1 MTGKPEKGLFIT
13 FEGVEGSGK
22 STQIDLVVAK
32 LRRQGLDVVLTR
44 EPGGTP
50 LAEGIRS
57 LILDER
63 GDPPVARAEL
73 FLLQAARAQHVDR
86 VIRPNLEAGRVV
98 ISDRFFDSTVAYQGR
113 ARGLDMEMVR
123 ACIAVAIDGV
133 VPDVTIILDM
143 PPADG
148 LARQFGDVFAH
159 HERNRMEAEALEF
172 HEAVRR
178 GFLEQAEAEPHR
190 IRVVDASRSVA
201 QVHQRVMQ
209 ALKPAL
215 KRLADSAGGG

>member
-22 STQIDLVVAK
+22 STQIELVVAK
-32 LRRQGLDVVLTR
+32 FRGQGLEVILTR

-50 LAEGIRS
+50 LAEGIRG

-73 FLLQAARAQHVDR
+73 FLLQAARAQHVDC

-98 ISDRFFDSTVAYQGR
+98 ISDRFFDSTIAYQGR

-123 ACIAVAIDGV
+123 ECIAAAIDGV
-133 VPDVTIILDM
+133 VPDVTIVLDM

-148 LARQFGDVFAH
+148 LARQSRDMFAH
-159 HERNRMEAEALEF
+159 HERNRMEAEELTF

-190 IRVVDASRSVA
+190 IRVIDASRSVA

-209 ALKPAL
+209 ALRPSL
-215 KRLADSAGGG
+215 KRLTNPADGG